1 MSDMSTGSW
10 NTRPIEDALNARIAE
25 LDGIFF
31 EFWFNGEVFS
41 TFEDAFEA
49 MREEFPDMTI
59 EESEK
64 EARVLI
70 SEMPVE
76 R

>member
-1 MSDMSTGSW
+1 MA
-10 NTRPIEDALNARIAE
+10 TRIN
-25 LDGIFF
+25 GIFF

-49 MREEFPDMTI
+49 MREEFPGMSI